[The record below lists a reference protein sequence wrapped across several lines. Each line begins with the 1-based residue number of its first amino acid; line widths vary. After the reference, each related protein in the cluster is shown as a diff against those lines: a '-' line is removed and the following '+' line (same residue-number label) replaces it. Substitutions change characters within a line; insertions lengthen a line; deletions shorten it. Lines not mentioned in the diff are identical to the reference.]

1 MGERLHPAAVAVYTV
16 EALRQAAVPLMVIF
30 GVSLFGGGFDSGAA
44 RRAVVYGAISVV
56 GAGVAG
62 LVRWSSTT
70 WSMAGEAVRLRKGI
84 FSVNE
89 VEVPF
94 ARVQA
99 IDVQQGPIQRLF
111 GVEEVHV
118 QTGGGGSGGE
128 IVLGA
133 VDPGDV
139 VRLRTLVERRA
150 PVAEAPDWP
159 QRRLS
164 TGQLGL
170 AALTS
175 GQLGVILPL
184 LAGAGGV
191 VQQLVKDPVQG
202 ERAVEGLLPGST
214 GGWLLAAALLLVVAW
229 ALAAISTVIAFAGFT
244 IRREGDVLRI
254 RRGLLQRRE
263 ATLRIPRV
271 RAVHVIEGVPRQPLG
286 LAALRVE
293 VIGYAKEPHASQT
306 VFPLLR
312 RDAVEGFLEE
322 LLPEMA
328 DRLGGLAPPP
338 PRATRRYLLAPSAL
352 SVLLAAGAAIA
363 LSSPLP
369 LVLAVLG
376 PAYGL
381 SAWRAAGWRLSEDG
395 RLAIRSRML
404 ARTTILAPAAHRESH
419 DIEQTAL
426 QRRGRLAHVSVAFG
440 KRTRARIR
448 HLDIDVARELWAA
461 VGQRWGAPPDV
472 RGDASP
478 YGRRMTTSIS
488 PTDTELKARHR
499 KMWAS
504 GDYPSMVET
513 FLLPLGPR
521 LSGALPL
528 GPGTRVLDVA
538 AGTGNASIPAA
549 LTGAH
554 VTATDLTPE
563 LREAGRERAAA
574 AGVELE
580 WQPADAEHLPF
591 EDESFDVVMSS
602 IGVMFAPHHQIA
614 ADELVRVCRPGGTIG
629 LLSWTPEGMIGAL
642 FRTMGPFAPAPPPG
656 ASPPPL
662 WGGEAHVRELFGDR
676 VEITSAERDVL
687 DVTAFT
693 HPHDYATHFK
703 DRYGPTIAA
712 QNNARNTGR
721 EDEFVAALDA
731 FCDEWNRGTQD
742 DARFEMEY
750 LLSVATRR

>member
-30 GVSLFGGGFDSGAA
+30 GVSLFGGGFDSDAA
-44 RRAVVYGAISVV
+44 TRAVVYGAISVV

-84 FSVNE
+84 LSVNE

-133 VDPGDV
+133 VDPRDV
-139 VRLRTLVERRA
+139 VRLRTLVERRT
-150 PVAEAPDWP
+150 PIAEQQDWP
-159 QRRLS
+159 QRRL
-164 TGQLGL
+164 TWRQLGL

-191 VQQLVKDPVQG
+191 AQQLVKDPVQG
-202 ERAVEGLLPGST
+202 EHAVEGLLPGST
-214 GGWLLAAALLLVVAW
+214 TGWLLAAAAVL
-229 ALAAISTVIAFAGFT
+229 ALAWVLAALSTIIAFAGFT

-312 RDAVEGFLEE
+312 RDAVEGFLDE
-322 LLPEMA
+322 LLPELS
-328 DRLGGLAPPP
+328 DRLGGLAAPPP
-338 PRATRRYLLAPSAL
+338 HALRRYLLPP
-352 SVLLAAGAAIA
+352 AAASLIVAVAAAVA
-363 LSSPLP
+363 LSSPFP
-369 LVLAVLG
+369 LAIVILG

-381 SAWRAAGWRLSEDG
+381 SAWRAAGWRLGGDG

-404 ARTTILAPAAHRESH
+404 ARTTVLAPARHRESH

-426 QRRGRLAHVSVAFG
+426 QRRARLAHVSIAFG
-440 KRTRARIR
+440 KRTNARIR
-448 HLDIDVARELWAA
+448 HLDLDVAHELWADIA
-461 VGQRWGAPPDV
+461 QRWGAPPDV
-472 RGDASP
+472 RGGGSP
-478 YGRRMTTSIS
+478 YGRAMTTSIS
-488 PTDTELKARHR
+488 PSDSELKARHR

-513 FLLPLGPR
+513 WLTPLGRR
-521 LSGALPL
+521 LAGVLPL
-528 GPGTRVLDVA
+528 GPGTRVLDIA

-563 LREAGRERAAA
+563 LLEAGRERAAA
-574 AGVELE
+574 AGVELD
-580 WQPADAEHLPF
+580 WQTADAEHLPF
-591 EDESFDVVMSS
+591 EDGSFDVVMSA

-614 ADELVRVCRPGGTIG
+614 ADELLRVCRPGGTIG

-642 FRTMGPFAPAPPPG
+642 FRTIGPFAPAPPPG

-662 WGGEAHVRELFGDR
+662 WGGEDHLRELLGDR
-676 VEITSAERDVL
+676 AELSRVTREKL
-687 DVTAFT
+687 EATAFER
-693 HPHDYATHFK
+693 PHDFATHFK
-703 DRYGPTIAA
+703 DRYGPTIVA
-712 QNNARNTGR
+712 QNNARANGR

-731 FCDEWNRGTQD
+731 FTDEWNLGTAD
-742 DARFEMEY
+742 EARFELEY
-750 LLSVATRR
+750 LLTVATRH